1 MATTWLFRELALL
14 YEDETGFEGLM
25 EINSANNL
33 YVPSSNVKEPPNR
46 AMKIN
51 EDQRIIQR
59 QRPLMTN
66 SHENKGSGQVIR
78 SRTSVSLFRINYQT
92 QS

>member
-1 MATTWLFRELALL
+1 MATTWLFRELVLL
-14 YEDETGFEGLM
+14 YEDETDFEGLM

-33 YVPSSNVKEPPNR
+33 YVPSSGVKEPPNR

-59 QRPLMTN
+59 RRPLMTD
-66 SHENKGSGQVIR
+66 SHENKGSVQVIR
-78 SRTSVSLFRINYQT
+78 SGTSVSLFRINDQT

>member
-51 EDQRIIQR
+51 EDQCIIQR
-59 QRPLMTN
+59 QRPATYD
-66 SHENKGSGQVIR
+66 KQ
-78 SRTSVSLFRINYQT
+78 SRK
-92 QS
+92 